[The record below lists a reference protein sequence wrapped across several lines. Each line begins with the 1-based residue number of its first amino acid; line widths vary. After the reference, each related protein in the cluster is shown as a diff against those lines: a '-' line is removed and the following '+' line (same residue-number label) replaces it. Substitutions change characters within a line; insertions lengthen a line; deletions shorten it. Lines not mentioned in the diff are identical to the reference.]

1 MILAGVVAGEPAFS
15 RVIQLE
21 ILLVGLLA
29 PIEIPVGDAL
39 QVSLELAL
47 LLRRERDAGHEEAE
61 EKPQRVGGEDHGVLL
76 DAADRQLHQ
85 HGAALVQGARSGQLL
100 LPAGRRGGRGSVAG
114 PHVSS
119 LVGRKV
125 LIVREG
131 VRECEGVRGSEG
143 VRE

>member
-29 PIEIPVGDAL
+29 PIQIPVVDAL

-76 DAADRQLHQ
+76 DAADSQLHQ

-100 LPAGRRGGRGSVAG
+100 LPAGGRRRGRGSVAG

-131 VRECEGVRGSEG
+131 VRE
-143 VRE
+143 